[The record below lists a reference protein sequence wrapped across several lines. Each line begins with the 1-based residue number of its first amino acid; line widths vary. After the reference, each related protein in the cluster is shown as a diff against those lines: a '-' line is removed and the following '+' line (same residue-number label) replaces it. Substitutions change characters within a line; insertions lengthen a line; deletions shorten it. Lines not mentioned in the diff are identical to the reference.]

1 MAGKIKLSHEEVDV
15 KLFLEVLGVYAIL
28 ALVLIGAYYLEPA
41 ITGFV
46 TVEKRVN
53 YTDDVNFAADENEVF
68 VWALGNPGQLKSVKI
83 DGILIGN
90 GSAKAYI
97 EHEGIRYLVLD
108 NSKLAEK
115 PSGLFG
121 ITGFAVKENGKEEI
135 KTEIEGI
142 LNDGQRGLFEM
153 LVSDINSTR
162 NNAEIEI
169 ETSDGPVKKVVK
181 GITTETQDGLIDSL
195 SISLENSTEIKIKIE
210 SEFKEEE
217 MDEEAPINE
226 TPISNET
233 MTNETQTNETQ
244 SENKTAVD
252 ETIEKTIGINLEYG
266 NNEIYDANNDG
277 VEALSGVIDFSV
289 DASFNWN
296 ADESKL
302 CTRYEIFSVEDEESN
317 FACHGNSDCCALVGL
332 ESSRDLWNENLLLSY
347 GSYGS
352 TESNIVFAQ
361 VLYANYSLN
370 PEEPYS
376 DVKYSRWSNLT
387 AEFIEGVEF
396 EDVCIESCA
405 FEGNETGY
413 SLVVEVED
421 AELRISRIDY
431 IIEENAPNSA
441 PELAVEIENL
451 TITKNNQLVLEL
463 KKHFIDADGDE
474 LIYSHSEAENIAII
488 FEDDAARI
496 IPDENF
502 TGTRLLFIAASDLYE
517 DASSNVF
524 KIEVV
529 DAGIELLD
537 VQKGDN
543 ITVSFLAYGTNNLT
557 ISAMGSYAEFFK
569 DNDTT
574 INDMEIIG
582 LKCGDFEIFD
592 KNSLIETDRLWFI
605 LENDSRLKMD
615 ELVQE
620 SALLESMFVEDYSC
634 GDTSYLAAK
643 VLEGGIF
650 GQEIKFG
657 NNSIIADAAD
667 VAVSGTFEIRNKD
680 DNKLAVFDSFGNLD
694 IAGNLT
700 ENATIANDGNDF
712 MIQDPNGIV
721 NLLITNP
728 EGNILI
734 RGFLNENQTSLV
746 PGLNSFIVQNN
757 LGNVVAYVD
766 SNGGLFLKGVLEENA
781 VLG

>member
-1 MAGKIKLSHEEVDV
+1 MGRKIKLSHEEADV

-46 TVEKRVN
+46 TVEKRAN
-53 YTDDVNFAADENEVF
+53 YTDDVNFAADEDNVF
-68 VWALGNPGQLKSVKI
+68 IWTLGNVGKLKSVKI
-83 DGILIGN
+83 DGVLIGN
-90 GSAKAYI
+90 GSARVYI
-97 EHEGIRYLVLD
+97 EHEGLRYLVLD
-108 NSKLAEK
+108 NSKLVEK

-121 ITGFAVKENGKEEI
+121 ITGFVVKEKGKEEI

-142 LNDGQRGLFEM
+142 LSEEQKGLFDL
-153 LVSDINSTR
+153 LVLDINITR
-162 NNAEIEI
+162 NNVEIEI
-169 ETSDGPVKKVVK
+169 ETDEGKASSKIK
-181 GITTETQDGLIDSL
+181 GDITDAQNELVESL
-195 SISLENSTEIKIKIE
+195 SLSLEGSDEKI
-210 SEFKEEE
+210 
-217 MDEEAPINE
+217 IN
-226 TPISNET
+226 
-233 MTNETQTNETQ
+233 
-244 SENKTAVD
+244 
-252 ETIEKTIGINLEYG
+252 INLEYG

-277 VEALSGVIDFSV
+277 IETLVGVIDFSV
-289 DASFNWN
+289 ANTGFNWN

-302 CTRYEIFSVEDEESN
+302 CSRYEIFSVENQESS
-317 FACHGNSDCCALVGL
+317 FACYGSNDCCNLIGL
-332 ESSRDLWNENLLLSY
+332 ESSRDLWNENLFLSY

-361 VLYANYSLN
+361 VLYANYSLSAD
-370 PEEPYS
+370 ELYS
-376 DVKYSRWSNLT
+376 DVTYSRWSNLS
-387 AEFIEGVEF
+387 AEFIEGIEF
-396 EDVCIESCA
+396 EDVCIDSCA
-405 FEGNETGY
+405 FDGNASSY
-413 SLVVEVED
+413 NLIFEVEG
-421 AELRISRIDY
+421 AELRIDRIDY
-431 IIEENAPNSA
+431 IIEEKVPNNA

-474 LIYSHSEAENIAII
+474 MIYSYSEAENINII

-502 TGTRLLFIAASDLYE
+502 TGARLLLITASDLYE
-517 DASSNVF
+517 AASSNVF
-524 KIEVV
+524 KIDVV
-529 DAGIELLD
+529 DTGIELLN

-557 ISAMGSYAEFFK
+557 ISAVGSYAEFFK

-574 INDMEIIG
+574 ANDIEIIE

-592 KNSLIETDRLWFI
+592 KNRLIETDRLWFI
-605 LENDSRLKMD
+605 LENDSRFKMD

-620 SALLESMFVEDYSC
+620 SAPLESMLAEDYSC
-634 GDTSYLAAK
+634 EGTSYLTAK
-643 VLEGGIF
+643 VLEGSIF

-657 NNSIIADAAD
+657 NNSIIADVAD
-667 VAVSGTFEIRNKD
+667 VAVSGTFEIRDKE

-694 IAGNLT
+694 IKGNLT
-700 ENATIANDGNDF
+700 QNATIANDGNDF

-734 RGFLNENQTSLV
+734 MGFLNENQSILS
-746 PGLNSFIVQNN
+746 PGINSFIIQNN
-757 LGNVVAYVD
+757 LGEAAAYVD
-766 SNGGLFLKGVLEENA
+766 NDGDLFLRGVLEENA
-781 VLG
+781 VFG